1 MLFKFEFKGHIV
13 STSIINETS
22 TILLHAFIA
31 KGSGNTA
38 DMMVWGHRV
47 IFVLRMILEL
57 LVTDNELMMR
67 VMVVVI
73 PSHHVLWGKHVFH
86 VLSHVRFIDEA
97 NSKPIRSMVN
107 IIVWKVIFQDTFL
120 VSKHVIRVISISFQR
135 LYLHIVL
142 IHLNL
147 LLVISYLSNDWIFI
161 KFSASNVRS
170 SSTAFLN
177 INCSI
182 KTVGLINPSILAVSH
197 LKLALQRTHICR

>member
-1 MLFKFEFKGHIV
+1 MLFKLEFKGHIV

-22 TILLHAFIA
+22 IILLHTFIS
-31 KGSGNTA
+31 KWSWNTA
-38 DMMVWGHRV
+38 DMMVWGHWV
-47 IFVLRMILEL
+47 NFVLRMILEL

-67 VMVVVI
+67 VVVVVI
-73 PSHHVLWGKHVFH
+73 PYHHVLWGKHVVH

-97 NSKPIRSMVN
+97 NAKPIRPMVK
-107 IIVWKVIFQDTFL
+107 IIVWEVIVRDTFL
-120 VSKHVIRVISISFQR
+120 VSEHIIRVISISCQS

-147 LLVISYLSNDWIFI
+147 LLIISYLSNDWIRI
-161 KFSASNVRS
+161 QFSALNVRS

-182 KTVGLINPSILAVSH
+182 
-197 LKLALQRTHICR
+197 